1 MKKDIFHGKI
11 KKEYFSY
18 ILVYMIFITLL
29 IAAIGLLFIYA
40 VIWEMEPNSMGERIV
55 IGAIGISIFLL
66 APVFLFLEL
75 FAIRH
80 YPEYPKLRRALF
92 NSDCYFTDSTSNEY
106 FGESR
111 TIRGRRSKA
120 AFEVVTAVMELE
132 KGMGNKKPVRY
143 TVYSALMLVSSL
155 LGLANLF
162 VMPLLFDR
170 GIIFP
175 NMSDSNFVWRC
186 LMPITF
192 VLVGLA
198 IFFFVRSMDTAIMAP
213 LDNAKWILELNDALV
228 EISVR
233 RNNKKRKFWYEE
245 DQLKQIKNLVK
256 YASQYAVLKLEKK
269 RDKLVSFKV
278 INTWNHRVIFTGL
291 FI

>member
-29 IAAIGLLFIYA
+29 IAAIGLLFIYG

-75 FAIRH
+75 FAIRQ
-80 YPEYPKLRRALF
+80 YPKYPQLRRALF

-111 TIRGRRSKA
+111 TIRGRRNKA
-120 AFEVVTAVMELE
+120 AFAVVTTFAEAE
-132 KGMGNKKPVRY
+132 KRMGNKKPVRY
-143 TVYSALMLVSSL
+143 TVYCALMLVTSV

-162 VMPLLFDR
+162 VMPLLFER

-175 NMSDSNFVWRC
+175 NMSDGEFALLCIAIS
-186 LMPITF
+186 F
-192 VLVGLA
+192 VLVGFA
-198 IFFFVRSMDTAIMAP
+198 IFFFIGAFKAAMKASWED
-213 LDNAKWILELNDALV
+213 AKWISELYCALTD
-228 EISVR
+228 ISVR
-233 RNNKKRKFWYEE
+233 QNHKKQKFWYEE

-278 INTWNHRVIFTGL
+278 INTWNHRVIFTGM